1 MKRFFAVLAFIFLC
15 FCMTAC
21 SPSGNSLGT
30 DDSYL
35 NGIEQGYKDVFLNL
49 WDSSTSVSIIDD
61 NTPLETDEFTLSLSL
76 DRNESGRNIHFHL
89 ETHTRT
95 IEDCFNN
102 KKMLF
107 NVFTHNGEQFEPLL
121 TDDLFY
127 MYAVL
132 EEVAANKAKATVGI
146 YDSVVSLAILI
157 SIDSQIYTAV
167 YYIPD

>member
-1 MKRFFAVLAFIFLC
+1 MKRFFAVIAFIFLC

-21 SPSGNSLGT
+21 SPSENSSGT

-49 WDSSTSVSIIDD
+49 WQSSTLVSIIDD
-61 NTPLETDEFTLSLSL
+61 DTPWETDKFTLSLAL
-76 DRNESGRNIHFHL
+76 GKDGWGRNVRFHL

-95 IEDCFNN
+95 MEDCFKN

-107 NVFTHNGEQFEPLL
+107 NVFTHNGEQFDPLL

-127 MYAVL
+127 MYALV
-132 EEVAANKAKATVGI
+132 EEGAANKAKATVGI
-146 YDSVVSLAILI
+146 YDSVESLAILI
-157 SIDSQIYTAV
+157 SIDNQIYTAV

>member
-21 SPSGNSLGT
+21 SPSANSLGS

-49 WDSSTSVSIIDD
+49 WESSTLVSIIDD
-61 NTPLETDEFTLSLSL
+61 DTPWKTDQFTLSLAL
-76 DRNESGRNIHFHL
+76 GKDEWGRNVRFHL

-95 IEDCFNN
+95 MEDCFDN

-107 NVFTHNGEQFEPLL
+107 NVFTHNGEQFDPLL

-127 MYAVL
+127 MYAAM

-146 YDSVVSLAILI
+146 YDSVESLAILI